1 MRPGTLILLVLFV
14 VAGGYALFFERN
26 HPMSEEREERARV
39 VLDLEP
45 NAIIALR
52 LAWPESTLALERRP
66 RGPWQLIEPRRVR
79 ADEGA
84 VSALAGFFDELKTER
99 WLAGADMDTV
109 ASGLD
114 APWVRATVV
123 AADSADS
130 TRTVRHVLAVG
141 SLNPTGN
148 AYFARL
154 DSGPR
159 VALLSSWLV
168 DSNLKRTFTSLRDKR
183 LARFDPE
190 DARRL
195 DLTTAVRG
203 LTLFEED
210 GAWRIADPEAQ
221 ADETAVRTLLNR
233 IAQLEATDF
242 VAEDTL
248 PDSRRLA
255 AYGLA
260 APRMRIVVRGP
271 RDSLLVLLDFG
282 ALVTGGPGSEGRSIY
297 ARSVVQRSI
306 VVVPAQIVEDLAA
319 DIEGLRDL
327 RLVDLGG
334 SEIDTMR
341 VISGSKVAVIARDST
356 GAFRRADGIADPTA
370 DRVASSLPHI
380 RATRFVDER
389 AGRPAELR
397 RYGLDRPSLRLEL
410 RLRNGA
416 PQEVVFGR
424 TEGDL
429 VFAWRPGRSGV
440 ALVNASV
447 VSDFESLV
455 GPSR

>member
-1 MRPGTLILLVLFV
+1 MRPGTLILLLLFA
-14 VAGGYALFFERN
+14 VAGGYALFFERDR
-26 HPMSEEREERARV
+26 PTSDEREERARV
-39 VLDLEP
+39 VLDLDQ
-45 NAIIALR
+45 NAITALR

-66 RGPWQLIEPRRVR
+66 RGPWQLVEPRRVA

-84 VSALAGFFDELKTER
+84 VSALTGFFDELKTER
-99 WLAGADMDTV
+99 WLASADMDMV
-109 ASGLD
+109 ATGLD

-130 TRTVRHVLAVG
+130 TRTVRHELTVG
-141 SLNPTGN
+141 SLNPTGS
-148 AYFARL
+148 AYYARL

-168 DSNLKRTFTSLRDKR
+168 DSNLKRTLTSLRDKR

-195 DLTTAVRG
+195 DLTAAARRF
-203 LTLFEED
+203 TLFEED
-210 GAWRIADPEAQ
+210 GVWRIADPEAQ

-242 VAEDTL
+242 VEEGTP
-248 PDSRRLA
+248 PDLVRLA

-260 APRMRIVVRGP
+260 APRMNIVVRGP
-271 RDSLLVLLDFG
+271 GDSLLVRLDFG
-282 ALVTGGPGSEGRSIY
+282 APVTGAGSEGRSIY
-297 ARSVVQRSI
+297 ARSILQQSI
-306 VVVPAQIVEDLAA
+306 VLVPAGIVEDLAR

-341 VISGSKVAVIARDST
+341 VILGSEVQVIARDST
-356 GAFRRADGIADPTA
+356 GAFRRAGEIADPTA

-389 AGRPAELR
+389 AARPAEWS

-416 PQEVVFGR
+416 TQEVVFGR
-424 TEGDL
+424 TEGDF

-440 ALVNASV
+440 ALVNTSV
-447 VSDFESLV
+447 MSDFESLV